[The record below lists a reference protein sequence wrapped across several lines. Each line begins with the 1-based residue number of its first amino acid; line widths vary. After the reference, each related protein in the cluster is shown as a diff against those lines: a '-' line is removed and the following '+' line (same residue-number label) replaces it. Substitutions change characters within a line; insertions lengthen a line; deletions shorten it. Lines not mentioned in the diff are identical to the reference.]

1 MASKSSLL
9 SQKVVRVVVVD
20 DHPMMREGL
29 ASRIDQQSDMKVCG
43 DADSLN
49 TAIAAIQANSPDVV
63 IVDIQLVDSNGIELL
78 EEIRNRFPSTRAL
91 VISAFDDSLYAERA
105 LRAGAKGYVNK
116 RELQDC
122 VVDAIKT
129 VAKGGTYVSN
139 EITKRLVEQA
149 ISGKLE
155 PGRDPVQSLSNREL
169 EVFQL
174 IGQGLTTIAIAEKL
188 FLSVH
193 TIDTHRE
200 KLRHKLGIKT
210 GTELMRYAVQWVL
223 ENGQ

>member
-9 SQKVVRVVVVD
+9 SQKVIRVLVVD

-43 DADSLN
+43 DADSLI

-91 VISAFDDSLYAERA
+91 VVSAFDDSLYAERA

-129 VAKGGTYVSN
+129 VANGGTYVSN
-139 EITKRLVEQA
+139 EITKHLVNQA

-155 PGRDPVQSLSNREL
+155 PGCDPVHSLSNREL

-174 IGQGLTTIAIAEKL
+174 IGQGVTTSAIAEKL
-188 FLSVH
+188 YLSVH

-200 KLRHKLGIKT
+200 KLRHKLGLKT

>member
-9 SQKVVRVVVVD
+9 SQKVLRVLVVD
-20 DHPMMREGL
+20 DHPLMREGL

-78 EEIRNRFPSTRAL
+78 QEIRNLFPSTRAL
-91 VISAFDDSLYAERA
+91 VVSAFDDSLYAERA

-122 VVDAIKT
+122 VVDANKT
-129 VAKGGTYVSN
+129 VANGGTYVSN
-139 EITKRLVEQA
+139 EITKQLVEQA

-155 PGRDPVQSLSNREL
+155 PGCDPVHSLSNREL

-174 IGQGLTTIAIAEKL
+174 IGQGVTTSAIAEKL
-188 FLSVH
+188 YLSVH

-200 KLRHKLGIKT
+200 KLRHKLGLKT

-223 ENGQ
+223 EKGQ